1 MQAKTPIIVGITGA
15 SGAVL
20 ALNAVDELLARDV
33 PTVVVCSNSARLVW
47 QDELGVSFNDTLV
60 DWQENPSFTFY
71 PVNDMR
77 APIASGTY
85 PTRGMAIVPA
95 SMNTVASVAH
105 GVTHNLIHRAA
116 DVCLKERRRLVV
128 VPRETPLHSIHL
140 ENMLALSRL
149 GAVILPPEPAFYLN
163 PRGIEDIVRFVV
175 ERILVALNIEEA
187 LPEELRYREK
197 ED

>member
-1 MQAKTPIIVGITGA
+1 MSIIVGITGA
-15 SGAVL
+15 SGSVL
-20 ALNAVDELLARDV
+20 ALNTVDELLRRNIA
-33 PTVVVCSNSARLVW
+33 TAVVCSNSARLVW

-95 SMNTVASVAH
+95 SMNTVASIAH

-116 DVCLKERRRLVV
+116 DVCLKERRRLVL

-149 GAVILPPEPAFYLN
+149 GAVVLPPEPAFYLK
-163 PRGIEDIVRFVV
+163 PSGIEDIVRFVV
-175 ERILVALNIEEA
+175 GRILVALNIEEA

-197 ED
+197 AD